1 MPHVIYRSS
10 GKTLS
15 GLPLWMEKL
24 FLKFSFRAS
33 RRVLV
38 SVSSGDFLTWLSHL
52 PETRGKL
59 KVVNTVVDAL
69 PTHELLRK
77 ASRMIVNRNE
87 TSSFFTLLY
96 VGRLHSEKL
105 VDQLIWMMK
114 FVLGESDI
122 QLSKPIQII
131 LVGDGPERKRLEQ
144 LAGELGVKEHIQ
156 LTGYMPNEQIVSYY
170 SHADIFVSPLTGSS
184 LREAALFGLPIV
196 AYEMDWVVGTFQH
209 DENILFAK
217 PGNPRDMAQ
226 QVVRLLKEPEL
237 AHRIGQKA
245 KELAWKTWGDVNI
258 KEALASS
265 FEE

>member
-1 MPHVIYRSS
+1 
-10 GKTLS
+10 
-15 GLPLWMEKL
+15 
-24 FLKFSFRAS
+24 
-33 RRVLV
+33 
-38 SVSSGDFLTWLSHL
+38 
-52 PETRGKL
+52 
-59 KVVNTVVDAL
+59 
-69 PTHELLRK
+69 
-77 ASRMIVNRNE
+77 MIVNRNQ